1 MPAGVRS
8 GAARRRLRE
17 LRCHLGQESAAPES
31 LAPTPAAAERPLDA
45 VIVGAGF
52 AGLYAIR
59 KLRDELGLNVV
70 ALETGSG
77 VGGTWFWNR
86 YPGAR
91 CDVHSVEYSFSWD
104 DELQQEWDWEEV
116 MAAQPQILEYADHVA
131 DRFDLTRSIQFET
144 KVVGCA
150 FNEATEQWAV
160 TTDRGDTF
168 SAQFLI
174 GCVGCLST
182 PNEPGGAN
190 DIPGVADF
198 EGPVYHTGRWPH
210 DVSPEDLRGQ
220 RVGIIGTGSSGIQ
233 SIPVIAE
240 HAEHLTVFQRTAQ
253 YSLPAN
259 NHDVDEDYRAMIK
272 GNYGPLRELA
282 KKSPAGFI
290 TGFGGRTSAT
300 DGTHMPEPQMYA
312 IMDMTPEERLEA
324 LEREGFELFRQL
336 SDVGMS
342 MEANAVACDL
352 FATHLRNVVH
362 DPDTAA
368 KLTPSG
374 QPFGCKRQVMD
385 TDYYVTCT
393 LPPPPQPPSPL
404 PPAPC

>member
-1 MPAGVRS
+1 MPAAARDGTAQS
-8 GAARRRLRE
+8 GARRRLRA
-17 LRCHLGQESAAPES
+17 LRCHLGQEGAAPELAAAAS
-31 LAPTPAAAERPLDA
+31 APAPTPAAAERPLDA

-70 ALETGSG
+70 ALETGNG

-190 DIPGVADF
+190 DIPGVSDF

-220 RVGIIGTGSSGIQ
+220 V
-233 SIPVIAE
+233 
-240 HAEHLTVFQRTAQ
+240 
-253 YSLPAN
+253 
-259 NHDVDEDYRAMIK
+259 
-272 GNYGPLRELA
+272 
-282 KKSPAGFI
+282 
-290 TGFGGRTSAT
+290 
-300 DGTHMPEPQMYA
+300 
-312 IMDMTPEERLEA
+312 
-324 LEREGFELFRQL
+324 
-336 SDVGMS
+336 
-342 MEANAVACDL
+342 
-352 FATHLRNVVH
+352 RNF
-362 DPDTAA
+362 D
-368 KLTPSG
+368 
-374 QPFGCKRQVMD
+374 
-385 TDYYVTCT
+385 
-393 LPPPPQPPSPL
+393 
-404 PPAPC
+404 